1 MNNDVFYLMTAGN
14 YVRHLLDETD
24 ENNMLCIPGWYY
36 DGNYESD
43 IFYSCEI
50 EWTEEEREQ
59 FIAEFEEF
67 LAKTSD
73 IAKKLT
79 RVHICDVKEALS
91 EEEFA
96 FWDKYLRPFE
106 ENVWIGDF
114 DDANSISS
122 KTFFGEELSEEEKKI
137 YKAYKADIYKQA
149 EERLGKNE
157 YSYDVISRAA
167 RLCKLI
173 SLNAPEI
180 VVGKE
185 RNTLIAAMLMY
196 RFGKSLTKIQGVTS
210 EGE

>member
-1 MNNDVFYLMTAGN
+1 MRNNGFEMMPVAN
-14 YVRHLLDETD
+14 YVRHLFDETD
-24 ENNMLCIPGWYY
+24 ENHMLCIPGWYY
-36 DGNYESD
+36 DGNDESD

-67 LAKTSD
+67 LAKTAD
-73 IAKKLT
+73 IAKNLT
-79 RVHICDVKEALS
+79 RFHICNVKEALS

-114 DDANSISS
+114 EDSNSVSS

>member
-1 MNNDVFYLMTAGN
+1 MN
-14 YVRHLLDETD
+14 
-24 ENNMLCIPGWYY
+24 
-36 DGNYESD
+36 
-43 IFYSCEI
+43 
-50 EWTEEEREQ
+50 
-59 FIAEFEEF
+59 
-67 LAKTSD
+67 
-73 IAKKLT
+73 
-79 RVHICDVKEALS
+79 KEP
-91 EEEFA
+91 FA
-96 FWDKYLRPFE
+96 FNLQNSHLE
-106 ENVWIGDF
+106 EDEPKEISQENQKIYSSFLEGNIDLKNV
-114 DDANSISS
+114 
-122 KTFFGEELSEEEKKI
+122 LSEEEKKI